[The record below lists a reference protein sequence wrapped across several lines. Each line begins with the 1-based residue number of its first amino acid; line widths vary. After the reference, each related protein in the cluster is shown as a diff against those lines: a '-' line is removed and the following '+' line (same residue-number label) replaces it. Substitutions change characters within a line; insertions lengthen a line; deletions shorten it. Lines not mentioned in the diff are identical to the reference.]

1 MYSLDILEREKRNL
15 ELFKEEYSNRSN
27 LENIEWAI
35 ELIKRNK
42 RGGGEKIK

>member
-1 MYSLDILEREKRNL
+1 MYFLEILEEERRYL
-15 ELFKEEYSNRSN
+15 ELLETEYSNRSN
-27 LENIEWAI
+27 LENIKWAI